1 MPKLVGSGSVALAP
15 HVAVHKQLRQLPT
28 GLGLGTSRLLVLLL
42 LLFIL
47 FLLLQYITLHTAFYY
62 QKGSPYIIWCRVML
76 PYHAMPCHVMSC
88 RATSCYFMLRHV
100 MSSFTV
106 LGYTL
111 LVLISYYIKQCYFV
125 E

>member
-47 FLLLQYITLHTAFYY
+47 FLLLQCITLHTAFYY
-62 QKGSPYIIWCRVML
+62 QKRSPYIIWCHVML
-76 PYHAMPCHVMSC
+76 PYHATPCHVISRHVALC
-88 RATSCYFMLRHV
+88 HAISCYVMLCHPIQYRV
-100 MSSFTV
+100 I
-106 LGYTL
+106 L
-111 LVLISYYIKQCYFV
+111 C
-125 E
+125 